1 MADYDCPAC
10 GGGFPREALQENK
23 RCPWCQV
30 SLGTV
35 PLLEWAA
42 TNEYVSDS
50 DDAESD
56 FETGD
61 DDLPGADTD
70 VGAGGGGVDPDASST
85 D

>member
-10 GGGFPREALQENK
+10 GGGFPREALQDNK

-42 TNEYVSDS
+42 KNEYVSDS
-50 DDAESD
+50 DDESH

-61 DDLPGADTD
+61 DDLPGADAD
-70 VGAGGGGVDPDASST
+70 ADADAGGVDPDASST

>member
-1 MADYDCPAC
+1 MADWDCPAC
-10 GGGFPREALQENK
+10 GGGFPREALQDNK

-56 FETGD
+56 Y
-61 DDLPGADTD
+61 DDLPGADAD
-70 VGAGGGGVDPDASST
+70 AGGVDPDASST